1 MRELSSVCVEK
12 RRRVTIST
20 LDERLV
26 MIKERKRKDD
36 SDVATGVNYG
46 VASFSKL
53 V

>member
-1 MRELSSVCVEK
+1 MREISSVCVEK

-26 MIKERKRKDD
+26 MIERKRKDD